1 MMMLNW
7 VGLYIYIHT
16 YIQEQDLA
24 KFCMPKFSKQLWQKL
39 NPANKIKPKIC
50 HQRMGRICLVNNE
63 PKVTKNYILDD
74 NKYCIEISNNF
85 LFRLLVIQIENMKEF
100 LWNLLAW
107 ASKLYKESFTF
118 CSEIT
123 GNRNP

>member
-1 MMMLNW
+1 
-7 VGLYIYIHT
+7 
-16 YIQEQDLA
+16 
-24 KFCMPKFSKQLWQKL
+24 
-39 NPANKIKPKIC
+39 
-50 HQRMGRICLVNNE
+50 MGRICLVNNE